1 MKDRTATQQVK
12 ELVRARG
19 LARRRDV
26 EEAGLSSRLLYRLRD
41 RGELLE
47 VAPGLFKHPDTE
59 FTEKHGFAEASKL
72 VPRGVVCLLSALA
85 FHEVGTQMPRRM
97 WMALN
102 RENRQRPDVSDPPME
117 FVWFTG
123 AAFEDGQEVH
133 EVEGVDVPVY
143 SVAKTV
149 ADLFKYRKKLGID
162 VALEALHEAWRDRL
176 FTMDELDHY
185 AGVCRVRTVM
195 RPYLQT
201 LTTSP

>member
-1 MKDRTATQQVK
+1 MGKRTATQQVK

-47 VAPGLFKHPDTE
+47 VAPGLFKHPDTQ

-85 FHEVGTQMPRRM
+85 FHEVGTQIPHRV

-102 RENRQRPDVSDPPME
+102 RENRQEPDVSDPPME

-123 AAFEDGQEVH
+123 AAFEEGQEVH
-133 EVEGVDVPVY
+133 EVEGVDVRVY
-143 SVAKTV
+143 SVPKTV

-185 AGVCRVRTVM
+185 AGVCRVRMVM
-195 RPYLQT
+195 RPYLQA

>member
-1 MKDRTATQQVK
+1 
-12 ELVRARG
+12 
-19 LARRRDV
+19 
-26 EEAGLSSRLLYRLRD
+26 
-41 RGELLE
+41 LLE

-59 FTEKHGFAEASKL
+59 FTEKHGFAEAAKL
-72 VPRGVVCLLSALA
+72 VPRGVVCLVSALA
-85 FHEVGTQMPRRM
+85 FHEVGTQMPRRT

-102 RENRQRPDVSDPPME
+102 RENRQEPGVSDPPME

-123 AAFEDGQEVH
+123 AAFEEGQEVH
-133 EVEGVDVPVY
+133 QVEGVDVRVY

-149 ADLFKYRKKLGID
+149 ADLFKYRKKLGTD

-176 FTMDELDHY
+176 FTMDELDRY

-201 LTTSP
+201 LTTTP

>member
-1 MKDRTATQQVK
+1 MEERTVT
-12 ELVRARG
+12 ERVRDFVRGKG
-19 LARRRDV
+19 LARPRDV
-26 EEAGLSSRLLYRLRD
+26 EDAGFPSYLLYRLRD

-72 VPRGVVCLLSALA
+72 VPRGIVCLLSALA

-102 RENRQRPDVSDPPME
+102 RENRREPDVSDPPME

-123 AAFEDGQEVH
+123 PAFEEGQEVH
-133 EVEGVDVPVY
+133 EVEGVEVRVY
-143 SVAKTV
+143 SIAKTI
-149 ADLFKYRKKLGID
+149 ADLFKYRKKIGID

-176 FTMDELDHY
+176 FTMEELDRY
-185 AGVCRVRTVM
+185 AAVCRVRTVM
-195 RPYLQT
+195 RPYLQS
-201 LTTSP
+201 LTTTP